1 MLRVFR
7 LLATGSAGQVLDEA
21 EPVGRD
27 SHQLQWAVAG
37 AELGQGDLA
46 PPVQLA
52 VVRSRRSV
60 WVPLRS
66 CRCELGRP
74 VPDGSPGA
82 GEVDRGLLLVTDGSG
97 LVGESVR
104 RLVAGEVGVAR
115 DPVEGDC
122 PVAGHQ

>member
-1 MLRVFR
+1 MGR
-7 LLATGSAGQVLDEA
+7 GSYQ
-21 EPVGRD
+21 R
-27 SHQLQWAVAG
+27 AVAG
-37 AELGQGDLA
+37 AELGQGDPT

-66 CRCELGRP
+66 CRCELRGP

-82 GEVDRGLLLVTDGSG
+82 GEVDGSFFLVAGGSG

-122 PVAGHQ
+122 PPPGRQ